1 MQERTTTCQNNL
13 LEYGGLGGY
22 SDGHGRVA
30 HPPCRYHA
38 AHGCALG
45 GADRRFTVGVANLS
59 DQRAS
64 RLAKKNRNRQD
75 PINNVPF
82 PRSRTLWHP
91 IGEMRRLYL
100 GRLRGLEFGVPAGRP
115 TMRMLA
121 QKRFRRGAAVRTA
134 PRQRADTPQVARPPT
149 PAEHAQPHVGPP
161 AEDPCRPVHHP
172 PQTVDTK
179 PTPDPA
185 SLPGGRGAMAS
196 EARMGVAAVGRLS
209 RTAPDLR
216 DLWTVQATRAG
227 SGLRKGA
234 GRYDALAMR

>member
-1 MQERTTTCQNNL
+1 VPKQPPGIWGIRGIFRWARE
-13 LEYGGLGGY
+13 GGPSSMPLPR
-22 SDGHGRVA
+22 SAWMR
-30 HPPCRYHA
+30 
-38 AHGCALG
+38 LG

-64 RLAKKNRNRQD
+64 RLAKRNRNRQG

-82 PRSRTLWHP
+82 PRARTLWDR

-115 TMRMLA
+115 TMRTQA
-121 QKRFRRGAAVRTA
+121 QKRLRRGAAVRTA

-172 PQTVDTK
+172 PRTVEHEAHTR
-179 PTPDPA
+179 
-185 SLPGGRGAMAS
+185 PGLGVGWARGN
-196 EARMGVAAVGRLS
+196 
-209 RTAPDLR
+209 
-216 DLWTVQATRAG
+216 
-227 SGLRKGA
+227 GLRSKDGRCRCRPPGSDGPRLA
-234 GRYDALAMR
+234 GPLDRPGNSGRQRASQAGGPV